1 MDPIK
6 NFDEV
11 MANLRRIVERPMHPY
26 TSETVAKLEKEFH
39 EKNKKSLEMFEEAKK
54 YIPGGVEHNLS
65 LNHPF
70 PIAVDK
76 VKGCKVW
83 DVDGKEYIDY
93 LMCGGPIIIGH
104 AVDEIDGPILKLIK
118 EKGPASGVTSEYEI
132 LAARE
137 IVKHMPAVDLVR
149 FFASG
154 TEADMAAIRLARVYT
169 DKEKIIKIGGSYH
182 GWSDQ
187 LVYSLHIPGTGPLE
201 ASGIPRSVNKHTMSI
216 PPNHE
221 KKLRRAFK
229 KAEDKGGVAAV
240 ILEPCGGESGT
251 HPVHPEW
258 NKTVREICDDNG
270 ALLIFDEVVT
280 GFRMGLGG
288 AQKYFNVMPD
298 LTVLGKIIGQG
309 YPTCGALGGKREVMS
324 TASAGVE
331 GIKKKAYTG
340 GTLSANP
347 ILTAACYHTLKY
359 MEKNNSSDRAAAYAD
374 KLTKEL
380 NSMYDARED
389 LPFFAYNYRS
399 IIHNETS
406 AFFAIDLNKDKDA
419 LNQIMERREVAE
431 QYQLAC
437 HLKGIHLLQ
446 GSRIYTCQMH
456 ELDDALDK
464 TVKAFEYM
472 LSLIPKN

>member
-6 NFDEV
+6 NYDEV
-11 MANLRRIVERPMHPY
+11 VANLRRIVTSPSHPY
-26 TSETVAKLEKEFH
+26 PEELVKKLEKDYL
-39 EKNKKSLEMFEEAKK
+39 EKNKKSFEMFEEAKK

-70 PIAVDK
+70 PLAVDR
-76 VKGCKVW
+76 VKGCKIW
-83 DVDGKEYIDY
+83 DVDGNEYIDY
-93 LMCGGPIIIGH
+93 LMCGAPIIIGH
-104 AVDEIDGPILKLIK
+104 AIDEIDNKVIELIK

-132 LAARE
+132 LAAKE
-137 IVKHMPAVDLVR
+137 IVKHMPAVDMVR

-201 ASGIPRSVNKHTMSI
+201 ASGIPKSVNQNTISV

-221 KKLRRAFK
+221 KKLRRAFEK
-229 KAEDKGGVAAV
+229 NQDKGGIAAV
-240 ILEPCGGESGT
+240 ILEPIGGESGT

-258 NKTVREICDDNG
+258 NKYVRELCDEYG
-270 ALLIFDEVVT
+270 TLLIFDEVVT
-280 GFRMGLGG
+280 GFRLGMGG
-288 AQKYFNVMPD
+288 AQKFFNVMPD
-298 LTVLGKIIGQG
+298 LTVLGKIIGHG
-309 YPTCGALGGKREVMS
+309 YPTCGALGGKKEIML
-324 TASAGVE
+324 TASAGIE

-347 ILTAACYHTLKY
+347 ILTCACYHTLKY
-359 MEKNNSSDRAAAYAD
+359 IEKHNAAEKAAAYAD

-380 NSMYDARED
+380 NELYETRED
-389 LPFFAYNYRS
+389 LPFFAYNYKS

-406 AFFAIDLNKDKDA
+406 SFLAIRLTDKDA
-419 LNQIMERREVAE
+419 LNQITIRRKIAE
-431 QYQLAC
+431 EYQLAC
-437 HLKGIHLLQ
+437 HLKNIHLLQ
-446 GSRIYTCQMH
+446 GSRIYTCMMH
-456 ELDDALDK
+456 DQEALDK
-464 TVKAFEYM
+464 TIKAFEYM